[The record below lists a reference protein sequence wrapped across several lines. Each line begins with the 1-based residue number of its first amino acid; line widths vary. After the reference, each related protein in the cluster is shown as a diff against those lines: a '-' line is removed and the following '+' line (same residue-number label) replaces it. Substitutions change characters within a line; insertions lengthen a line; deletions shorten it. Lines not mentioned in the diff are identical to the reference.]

1 MSGLR
6 KDSKE
11 LGIETS
17 TTRRGV
23 WVFDLE
29 RKSWSKLLVKGDEEV
44 VEQLSG
50 NGSPKS
56 GEGGGSSKDVV
67 MEEEEEEDI
76 E

>member
-6 KDSKE
+6 KDSKDP
-11 LGIETS
+11 GIETS

-23 WVFDLE
+23 WTFDLE

-44 VEQLSG
+44 SEQLSG

-56 GEGGGSSKDVV
+56 GGASPKDVV
-67 MEEEEEEDI
+67 MEGEEEEDV